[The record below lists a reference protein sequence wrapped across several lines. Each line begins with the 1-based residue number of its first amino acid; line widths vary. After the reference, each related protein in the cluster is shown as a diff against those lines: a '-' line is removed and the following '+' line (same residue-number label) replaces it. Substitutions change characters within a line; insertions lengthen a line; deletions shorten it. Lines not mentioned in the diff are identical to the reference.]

1 VPYPDRL
8 LADDEKVV
16 KHLHPHWI
24 TLVVPVL
31 VFLLTLGIAGFLLAI
46 IPDGSLQPAARIAVG
61 VIAAAILVWL
71 AVVPFLRW
79 RTTHYVLTTHRLMI
93 RTGILHHH
101 GKDIPLNRINNVLY
115 EQSLWD
121 RNVNAGTLMVES
133 AGETG
138 QQVFANIPNADR
150 NQQLINRLVEQD
162 HDRRVRESAEYE
174 ARAEVEY
181 ETRARE
187 RTTERLDDR

>member
-1 VPYPDRL
+1 MPYPDRL

-61 VIAAAILVWL
+61 VIAAAILIWL

-121 RNVNAGTLMVES
+121 RIVNAGTLMVES

>member
-61 VIAAAILVWL
+61 VIAAAILIWL

-121 RNVNAGTLMVES
+121 RIVNAGTLMVES